1 MLLIFFL
8 YLLHVAV
15 EVKGVPSIYMNFEDL
30 QLKIIFQS
38 RAKAQNWL
46 GLYLWKDAKYISFG
60 RVTAMI
66 SLLTKSKGP
75 QKDMKHDKLSRRSKL

>member
-1 MLLIFFL
+1 MMLLIFFL

-46 GLYLWKDAKYISFG
+46 GLYL
-60 RVTAMI
+60 
-66 SLLTKSKGP
+66 
-75 QKDMKHDKLSRRSKL
+75 